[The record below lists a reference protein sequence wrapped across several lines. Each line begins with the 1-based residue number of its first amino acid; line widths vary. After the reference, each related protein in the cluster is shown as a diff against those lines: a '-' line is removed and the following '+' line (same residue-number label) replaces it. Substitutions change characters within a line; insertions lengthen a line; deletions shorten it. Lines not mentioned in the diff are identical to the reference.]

1 MNFYAKAKNSTLFI
15 TLTFLLLSLIVIY
28 AVFDYQFKNSRQ
40 QQFEQI
46 VRGVHN
52 LFEIKV
58 QEKQKNLSLQLDQ
71 MLNIENLAEAIFSK
85 EYEKI
90 KSIIDPYYRD
100 LKISNEDINIL
111 TFRTKENITLYRA
124 HKPEFY
130 GDKLNQKRK
139 IIIDT
144 NNLKRSFSGFEVG
157 NLEITYRV
165 TKPIFYKDN
174 YVGNVEI
181 GLNPRNILKDLNSV
195 FEIDIGV
202 AASNSFLDV
211 MLNKS
216 IVYIGDRHFLVSGNE
231 ALKNHFSKY
240 DKNFDRYKV
249 DTSITLKNHLAETFG
264 FLVVGFD
271 ISQSLEKSIE
281 LMNRLFILTMIVMSA
296 FSIILFLC
304 FNKALKY
311 FKDKVYVEQFTEL
324 PEGYAVNK
332 KIIENA
338 IKKNRVVP
346 YFQPIVDADGKIIK
360 YEALMRIVDLQKNQQ
375 KVLSPSEFLN
385 ESIKSELYIS
395 ISKDMIRKS
404 LHFFSNRN
412 EKISINFLPDDL
424 FNLIIMDEFI
434 EDIKKF
440 DSPQRVVVE
449 ITERQSVENFSKL
462 LQIVKKLRKL
472 GVLISIDNFD
482 NSYANNVH
490 ILEIK
495 PDYIKIKGSLM
506 QNILTD
512 DNSKNLVRSIVKFAK
527 ELNIKTI
534 AEFVENKE
542 IFELLKKY
550 GVDEFQG
557 YYFGYPTDLINS

>member
-1 MNFYAKAKNSTLFI
+1 MNFYAKANFI
-15 TLTFLLLSLIVIY
+15 TLIFLLLSWVIIY
-28 AVFDYQFKNSRQ
+28 VVFDYQFKNSRQ

-46 VRGVHN
+46 VSGVHN

-58 QEKQKNLSLQLDQ
+58 QEKQKSLSFQLDQ

-111 TFRTKENITLYRA
+111 TFRTKENVTLYRA

-165 TKPIFYKDN
+165 TKPIFYKGN

-216 IVYIGDRHFLVSGNE
+216 IVYIGDKHFLVSGNE
-231 ALKNHFSKY
+231 ALKNYFSKY
-240 DKNFDRYKV
+240 DKNFDIYKV
-249 DTSITLKNHLAETFG
+249 DTSITLKNHLAEKFG

-271 ISQSLEKSIE
+271 ISQSIEKSRE
-281 LMNRLFILTMIVMSA
+281 LMNRLFILTIIVMSV

-324 PEGYAVNK
+324 SEGYEVNK
-332 KIIENA
+332 RIIENA

-375 KVLSPSEFLN
+375 KVLFPYEFLN

-395 ISKDMIRKS
+395 ILRDMIRKS

-424 FNLIIMDEFI
+424 FNLIIMNEFI

-449 ITERQSVENFSKL
+449 VTERQSVENFSKL
-462 LQIVKKLRKL
+462 LQLVKKLRKL

-495 PDYIKIKGSLM
+495 PDYIKIKGFLM

-512 DNSKNLVRSIVKFAK
+512 DNSKNLVKNIVKFAK
-527 ELNIKTI
+527 ELNIKTV

-542 IFELLKKY
+542 TFELLKKY